1 MNATYEELTRL
12 WEAQKRREKEEKLK
26 IVKDFEWTDELVK
39 DFARVYTGAK
49 DYSLYIGLSM
59 DKKLILF
66 KKQNREEG
74 K

>member
-12 WEAQKRREKEEKLK
+12 WEAQKRKEKEKLK
-26 IVKDFEWTDELVK
+26 IVKDFKWTDELVK

-49 DYSLYIGLSM
+49 DYSLYIGLSI

-66 KKQNREEG
+66 KKQNKEKG